1 MMGLNYMIQQ
11 EHLEVDLVVGLILE
25 KKNKIVNEH
34 LEVEQEVDLV
44 VDQELE
50 MRNKTV
56 KEHSEAEQ
64 EVGLQEVDLELEK
77 SYMILEERL
86 EVEVVVVPLVAA
98 VLLMVELEVVQLDSD
113 QVVVQ

>member
-25 KKNKIVNEH
+25 KKNKIVKEH

-64 EVGLQEVDLELEK
+64 EVGLELEK

>member
-1 MMGLNYMIQQ
+1 M
-11 EHLEVDLVVGLILE
+11 
-25 KKNKIVNEH
+25 
-34 LEVEQEVDLV
+34 
-44 VDQELE
+44 VDQEPE

-64 EVGLQEVDLELEK
+64 EVDLVVDLELEK

>member
-11 EHLEVDLVVGLILE
+11 EHLEVDLVVGLGLE

-56 KEHSEAEQ
+56 KEHSETEQ

>member
-11 EHLEVDLVVGLILE
+11 EHLEVDLVVGLVLE

-44 VDQELE
+44 
-50 MRNKTV
+50 
-56 KEHSEAEQ
+56 
-64 EVGLQEVDLELEK
+64 VDLELEK

>member
-1 MMGLNYMIQQ
+1 MTGLNYMIQQ
-11 EHLEVDLVVGLILE
+11 EHLEVDLVVGLVLE

-34 LEVEQEVDLV
+34 LEVEQEVGLV
-44 VDQELE
+44 VDQ
-50 MRNKTV
+50 
-56 KEHSEAEQ
+56 
-64 EVGLQEVDLELEK
+64 ELEK

>member
-1 MMGLNYMIQQ
+1 MTGLNYMIQQ
-11 EHLEVDLVVGLILE
+11 EHLEVDLVVGLVLE
-25 KKNKIVNEH
+25 KKNKIVKEH
-34 LEVEQEVDLV
+34 SEAEQEVDLV

>member
-1 MMGLNYMIQQ
+1 MS
-11 EHLEVDLVVGLILE
+11 LEEYI
-25 KKNKIVNEH
+25 
-34 LEVEQEVDLV
+34 EVEQV

-56 KEHSEAEQ
+56 KEHSETEQ

>member
-11 EHLEVDLVVGLILE
+11 EHLEVDLVVGLVLE

-56 KEHSEAEQ
+56 KEYSEAEQ
-64 EVGLQEVDLELEK
+64 
-77 SYMILEERL
+77 EERL
-86 EVEVVVVPLVAA
+86 EVELVVVPLVAA